1 MMINKLYQTTII
13 IILFFNIFSV
23 SFAEDDQ
30 NLASFIIR
38 NYEAAALPTVGN
50 SEADYTIIEFFD
62 YRCGYCSKQAN
73 DFQKLLNNTD
83 NVKIIYMEWPIFGDI
98 SDTAAKIALIVWQ
111 RHPNLYFEVH
121 NQFMQLGPK
130 MKKVSIVDILNK
142 IDLNGEEIF
151 QEAVNQKS
159 NDIIEANMKLAKSLG
174 LRGTPASIVNDSIYP
189 GYLQYKTLET
199 LIK

>member
-1 MMINKLYQTTII
+1 MINKLYQTTII
-13 IILFFNIFSV
+13 IILFFNIFSI

-38 NYEAAALPTVGN
+38 NYETAALPTVGN

-111 RHPNLYFEVH
+111 RHPDLYFEVH

-151 QEAVNQKS
+151 QEAASQKS

>member
-1 MMINKLYQTTII
+1 MINKLFQTTVVL
-13 IILFFNIFSV
+13 ILFFNVFSI

-38 NYEAAALPTVGN
+38 NYDTAALPTVGS

-73 DFQKLLNNTD
+73 DFQKLLNNTN

-111 RHPNLYFEVH
+111 RYPNLYFEVH

-142 IDLNGEEIF
+142 NELNGEEIF
-151 QEAVNQKS
+151 QEAISQKS

>member
-1 MMINKLYQTTII
+1 MINKLFQTTAVL
-13 IILFFNIFSV
+13 ILFFNVFSI

-38 NYEAAALPTVGN
+38 NYDTAALPTVGS

-73 DFQKLLNNTD
+73 DFQKLLNNTN

-111 RHPNLYFEVH
+111 RYPNLYFEVH

-142 IDLNGEEIF
+142 NELNGEEIF
-151 QEAVNQKS
+151 QEAISQKS

>member
-1 MMINKLYQTTII
+1 MINKLYQTIII

-38 NYEAAALPTVGN
+38 NYETAALPTVGN

-73 DFQKLLNNTD
+73 DFQKLLNDTD

-130 MKKVSIVDILNK
+130 MKEVSLVDILNK

-151 QEAVNQKS
+151 QEAVSQKS

>member
-1 MMINKLYQTTII
+1 MINKLYQTTAVL
-13 IILFFNIFSV
+13 ILFFNVFSI

-38 NYEAAALPTVGN
+38 NYDTAALPTVGS

-73 DFQKLLNNTD
+73 DFQKLLNNTN

-111 RHPNLYFEVH
+111 RYPNLYFEVH

-130 MKKVSIVDILNK
+130 MKKVSLVDILNK
-142 IDLNGEEIF
+142 NELNGEEIF
-151 QEAVNQKS
+151 QEAISQKS

>member
-1 MMINKLYQTTII
+1 MINKLFQTTVVL
-13 IILFFNIFSV
+13 ILFFNVFSI

-38 NYEAAALPTVGN
+38 NYDTAALPTVGS

-62 YRCGYCSKQAN
+62 YRCGYCAKQAN
-73 DFQKLLNNTD
+73 DFQKLLNNSD

-98 SDTAAKIALIVWQ
+98 SETAAKIALIVWE
-111 RHPNLYFEVH
+111 RYPNLYFEVH

-130 MKKVSIVDILNK
+130 MRKESIVDILNK
-142 IDLNGEEIF
+142 TDLNGEVIF
-151 QEAVNQKS
+151 QEATSQKS
-159 NDIIEANMKLAKSLG
+159 NNVIDANIKLAKSLG

>member
-1 MMINKLYQTTII
+1 MINKLFQITIGL
-13 IILFFNIFSV
+13 ILFFNSFSISV
-23 SFAEDDQ
+23 AEDDQ

-38 NYEAAALPTVGN
+38 NYDTAALPTVGS

-73 DFQKLLNNTD
+73 DFQKLLNSKD
-83 NVKIIYMEWPIFGDI
+83 NVRIIYMEWPIFGDI

-111 RHPNLYFEVH
+111 RYPNLYFEVH

-142 IDLNGEEIF
+142 KDLNGEEIF
-151 QEAVNQKS
+151 QEAISQKS

-189 GYLQYKTLET
+189 GYLKYKTLET

>member
-1 MMINKLYQTTII
+1 MINKLYQTTII
-13 IILFFNIFSV
+13 IILLFNIFSI

-38 NYEAAALPTVGN
+38 NYETAALPTVGN

-73 DFQKLLNNTD
+73 DFQKLLNNSD

-111 RHPNLYFEVH
+111 RHPNLYFDVH

-130 MKKVSIVDILNK
+130 IKKASIVDILNK

-151 QEAVNQKS
+151 QEAASQKS

>member
-1 MMINKLYQTTII
+1 MINKLYQTTII

-30 NLASFIIR
+30 NLANFIIR
-38 NYEAAALPTVGN
+38 NYETAALPTVGN
-50 SEADYTIIEFFD
+50 SGADYTIIEFFD

-111 RHPNLYFEVH
+111 RHPKLYFEVH

-151 QEAVNQKS
+151 QEAAGQKS

>member
-1 MMINKLYQTTII
+1 MINKLYQTTII
-13 IILFFNIFSV
+13 IILFFNIFSI

-38 NYEAAALPTVGN
+38 NYETAALPTVGN

-73 DFQKLLNNTD
+73 DFQKLLNNSD

-111 RHPNLYFEVH
+111 RHPKLYFEVH

-151 QEAVNQKS
+151 QEAASQNS

-199 LIK
+199 LLK

>member
-1 MMINKLYQTTII
+1 MINKLFQITVVL
-13 IILFFNIFSV
+13 ILFLNVFGI

-38 NYEAAALPTVGN
+38 NYETAALPTVGS

-73 DFQKLLNNTD
+73 DFQKLLNNTN

-111 RHPNLYFEVH
+111 RYPNLYFEVH

-130 MKKVSIVDILNK
+130 MKKVSLVDILNK
-142 IDLNGEEIF
+142 NELNGEEIF
-151 QEAVNQKS
+151 QEAISQKS

>member
-1 MMINKLYQTTII
+1 MINKLFQTTIV
-13 IILFFNIFSV
+13 IILFFNVFSI

-38 NYEAAALPTVGN
+38 NYDTAALPTVGN
-50 SEADYTIIEFFD
+50 TNADYTIIEFFD
-62 YRCGYCSKQAN
+62 YRCGYCSKQAK
-73 DFQKLLNNTD
+73 DFQKLLNDTD

-111 RHPNLYFEVH
+111 RYPNLYFEVH

-130 MKKVSIVDILNK
+130 MKKVSLVDILNK
-142 IDLNGEEIF
+142 NELNGEEIF
-151 QEAVNQKS
+151 QEAISQKS

>member
-1 MMINKLYQTTII
+1 MINKLFQTTVVL
-13 IILFFNIFSV
+13 ILFFNVFSI

-38 NYEAAALPTVGN
+38 NYDTAALPTVGS

-73 DFQKLLNNTD
+73 DFQKLLNNTN

-111 RHPNLYFEVH
+111 RYPNLYFEVH

-142 IDLNGEEIF
+142 KDLNGEEIF
-151 QEAVNQKS
+151 QEAISQKS

>member
-1 MMINKLYQTTII
+1 MINKLFQKIII
-13 IILFFNIFSV
+13 IILFFNVFSI
-23 SFAEDDQ
+23 SFAEEDQ
-30 NLASFIIR
+30 NLANFIIR
-38 NYEAAALPTVGN
+38 NYETAALPTVGN
-50 SEADYTIIEFFD
+50 SGADYTIIEFFD

-111 RHPNLYFEVH
+111 RHPKLYFEVH

-151 QEAVNQKS
+151 QEAASQKS

>member
-1 MMINKLYQTTII
+1 MINKLYQTTII
-13 IILFFNIFSV
+13 IILFFNVFSI

-38 NYEAAALPTVGN
+38 NYETAALPTVGN
-50 SEADYTIIEFFD
+50 NEADYTIIEFFD

-111 RHPNLYFEVH
+111 RHPNLYFEIH
-121 NQFMQLGPK
+121 NQFMQLGSK
-130 MKKVSIVDILNK
+130 MKKVSLVDILNK
-142 IDLNGEEIF
+142 VDLNGEEIF
-151 QEAVNQKS
+151 QEAVSQKS

>member
-1 MMINKLYQTTII
+1 MINKLFQTTVVL
-13 IILFFNIFSV
+13 ILFFNVFSI

-38 NYEAAALPTVGN
+38 NYDTAALPTVGS

-73 DFQKLLNNTD
+73 DFQKLLNNTN

-111 RHPNLYFEVH
+111 RYPNLYFEVH

-130 MKKVSIVDILNK
+130 MKKVSLVDILNK
-142 IDLNGEEIF
+142 NELNGEEIF
-151 QEAVNQKS
+151 QEAISQKS

-189 GYLQYKTLET
+189 GYLQYKTLES

>member
-1 MMINKLYQTTII
+1 MINKLFQTTIV
-13 IILFFNIFSV
+13 IILFFNVFNI

-38 NYEAAALPTVGN
+38 NYETAALPTVGS

-62 YRCGYCSKQAN
+62 YRCGYCSKQAK

-98 SDTAAKIALIVWQ
+98 SDTADRIALIVWQ
-111 RHPNLYFEVH
+111 RYPNLYFEVH

-130 MKKVSIVDILNK
+130 MRKENIVDILNK
-142 IDLNGEEIF
+142 IGLNGGAIF
-151 QEAVNQKS
+151 QEATSQKS
-159 NDIIEANMKLAKSLG
+159 NEVIEENFKLAKNLG

-189 GYLQYKTLET
+189 GYLKYKTLET

>member
-1 MMINKLYQTTII
+1 MINKLYQTTII
-13 IILFFNIFSV
+13 IILFFNIFSI
-23 SFAEDDQ
+23 SFAEDNQ
-30 NLASFIIR
+30 NLANFIIR
-38 NYEAAALPTVGN
+38 NYETAALPTVGN

-73 DFQKLLNNTD
+73 DFQKLLNNSD

-151 QEAVNQKS
+151 QEAASQKS

>member
-1 MMINKLYQTTII
+1 MINKLIQKTII
-13 IILFFNIFSV
+13 IILFFNVFSI

-30 NLASFIIR
+30 NLANFIIR
-38 NYEAAALPTVGN
+38 NYETAALPTVGN

-98 SDTAAKIALIVWQ
+98 SVTAAKIALIVWQ
-111 RHPNLYFEVH
+111 RHPKLYFEIH

-151 QEAVNQKS
+151 QEAASQKS

>member
-1 MMINKLYQTTII
+1 MINKLFQTTVVL
-13 IILFFNIFSV
+13 ILFFNVFSI

-38 NYEAAALPTVGN
+38 NYDTAALPTVGS

-73 DFQKLLNNTD
+73 DFQKLLNNTN

-111 RHPNLYFEVH
+111 RYPNLYFEVH

-130 MKKVSIVDILNK
+130 MKKVSLVDILNK
-142 IDLNGEEIF
+142 NDLNGEEIF
-151 QEAVNQKS
+151 QEAISQKS

>member
-1 MMINKLYQTTII
+1 MINKLFQTTVVL
-13 IILFFNIFSV
+13 ILFFNVSSI

-38 NYEAAALPTVGN
+38 NYDTAALPTVGS

-73 DFQKLLNNTD
+73 DFQKLLNNTN

-111 RHPNLYFEVH
+111 RYPNLYFEVH

-130 MKKVSIVDILNK
+130 MKKESLIDILNK
-142 IDLNGEEIF
+142 NELNGEEIF
-151 QEAVNQKS
+151 QEAISQKS

>member
-1 MMINKLYQTTII
+1 MINKLFQTTVVL
-13 IILFFNIFSV
+13 ILFFNVFSI

-38 NYEAAALPTVGN
+38 NYDTAALPTVGS

-73 DFQKLLNNTD
+73 DFQKLLNNTN

-111 RHPNLYFEVH
+111 RYPNLYFEVH

-151 QEAVNQKS
+151 QEAVGQKS
-159 NDIIEANMKLAKSLG
+159 NDIIDANMKLAKSLG

-189 GYLQYKTLET
+189 GYLKYKTLET

>member
-1 MMINKLYQTTII
+1 MINKLYQTTII
-13 IILFFNIFSV
+13 IILFFNIFSI

-38 NYEAAALPTVGN
+38 NYETAALPTVGN
-50 SEADYTIIEFFD
+50 NEADYTIIEFFD

-73 DFQKLLNNTD
+73 DFQKLLNNSD

-111 RHPNLYFEVH
+111 RHPDLYFEVH

-151 QEAVNQKS
+151 QEAASQKS

>member
-1 MMINKLYQTTII
+1 MMTNKLFKTTII
-13 IILFFNIFSV
+13 TILFLNVFRT
-23 SFAEDDQ
+23 SFTQDDQ

-38 NYEAAALPTVGN
+38 NYETAALPTVGN

-121 NQFMQLGPK
+121 NQFMRLGPK
-130 MKKVSIVDILNK
+130 MKKVSIVDILNEV
-142 IDLNGEEIF
+142 DLNGEEIF
-151 QEAVNQKS
+151 HEAVSQKS

>member
-1 MMINKLYQTTII
+1 MTNELFKTTILT
-13 IILFFNIFSV
+13 ILFFNVFSL

-38 NYEAAALPTVGN
+38 NYETAALPTVGN

-73 DFQKLLNNTD
+73 DFQMLLNNSD

-111 RHPNLYFEVH
+111 RNPNLYFEVH
-121 NQFMQLGPK
+121 NQFMQLGSK
-130 MKKVSIVDILNK
+130 MKEVSIVDILNK
-142 IDLNGEEIF
+142 IDPVSYTHLT
-151 QEAVNQKS
+151 
-159 NDIIEANMKLAKSLG
+159 LP
-174 LRGTPASIVNDSIYP
+174 TIYSV
-189 GYLQYKTLET
+189 
-199 LIK
+199 

>member
-1 MMINKLYQTTII
+1 MINKLFQITAVL
-13 IILFFNIFSV
+13 ILFFNIFSISV
-23 SFAEDDQ
+23 AEDDQ

-38 NYEAAALPTVGN
+38 NYDTAALPTVGN
-50 SEADYTIIEFFD
+50 TNADYTIIEFFD
-62 YRCGYCSKQAN
+62 YRCGYCSKQAK
-73 DFQKLLNNTD
+73 DFQKLLNDTD

-111 RHPNLYFEVH
+111 RYPNLYFEVH

-130 MKKVSIVDILNK
+130 MKKVSLIDILNK
-142 IDLNGEEIF
+142 NELNGEEIF
-151 QEAVNQKS
+151 QEAISQKS

>member
-1 MMINKLYQTTII
+1 MMINELFKTTILT
-13 IILFFNIFSV
+13 ILFLNIS
-23 SFAEDDQ
+23 SLNFAEDNQ

-38 NYEAAALPTVGN
+38 NYETAALPTVGN
-50 SEADYTIIEFFD
+50 SDADYTIIEFFD

-73 DFQKLLNNTD
+73 DFQKLLNNSD

-111 RHPNLYFEVH
+111 RHPDLYFEVH

-151 QEAVNQKS
+151 QEAASQKS

>member
-1 MMINKLYQTTII
+1 MMINELFKTTILT
-13 IILFFNIFSV
+13 ILFFNVFSL

-38 NYEAAALPTVGN
+38 NYETASLPTVGN
-50 SEADYTIIEFFD
+50 NEADYTIIEFFD

-151 QEAVNQKS
+151 QVAASQKS

>member
-1 MMINKLYQTTII
+1 MINKLFQTTVVL
-13 IILFFNIFSV
+13 ILFFNVFSI

-38 NYEAAALPTVGN
+38 NYDTAALPTVGS

-73 DFQKLLNNTD
+73 DFQKLLNNTN

-111 RHPNLYFEVH
+111 RYPNLYFEVH

-130 MKKVSIVDILNK
+130 MKKVSLVDILNNN
-142 IDLNGEEIF
+142 DLNGEEIF
-151 QEAVNQKS
+151 QEAISQKS

>member
-1 MMINKLYQTTII
+1 MINRLYQTIII
-13 IILFFNIFSV
+13 IILFCNIFSI

-38 NYEAAALPTVGN
+38 NYETAALPTVGN
-50 SEADYTIIEFFD
+50 NEADYTIIEFFD

-111 RHPNLYFEVH
+111 RYPNLYFEVH

-130 MKKVSIVDILNK
+130 MKEVSIVDILNK

-151 QEAVNQKS
+151 QEAVSQKS

-174 LRGTPASIVNDSIYP
+174 LRGTPASIVNDYIYP

-199 LIK
+199 LIN

>member
-1 MMINKLYQTTII
+1 MINKLYQTVII
-13 IILFFNIFSV
+13 IILFFNIFSI

-38 NYEAAALPTVGN
+38 NYEAGALPTVGK

-73 DFQKLLNNTD
+73 DFQKLLNNSD

-130 MKKVSIVDILNK
+130 MKEVSLVDILNK

-151 QEAVNQKS
+151 QEAVSQKS
-159 NDIIEANMKLAKSLG
+159 NDTVSYTHLTLPTK
-174 LRGTPASIVNDSIYP
+174 RIV
-189 GYLQYKTLET
+189 
-199 LIK
+199 

>member
-1 MMINKLYQTTII
+1 MINKLFQTTVVL
-13 IILFFNIFSV
+13 ILFFNVFSI

-38 NYEAAALPTVGN
+38 NYDTAALPTVGS

-73 DFQKLLNNTD
+73 DFQKLLNNTN

-111 RHPNLYFEVH
+111 RYPNLYFEVH

-142 IDLNGEEIF
+142 NELNGEEIF
-151 QEAVNQKS
+151 QEAISQKS

-174 LRGTPASIVNDSIYP
+174 LRGTPASIINDSIYP

>member
-1 MMINKLYQTTII
+1 MINKLYQTTII
-13 IILFFNIFSV
+13 IILFFNIFSI

-38 NYEAAALPTVGN
+38 NYETAALPTVGN

-73 DFQKLLNNTD
+73 DFQKLLNNSD

-98 SDTAAKIALIVWQ
+98 SVTAAKIALIVWQ
-111 RHPNLYFEVH
+111 RHPKLYFEIH

-151 QEAVNQKS
+151 QEAASQKS

>member
-1 MMINKLYQTTII
+1 MINKLFQTTII
-13 IILFFNIFSV
+13 IILFFSLFGI
-23 SFAEDDQ
+23 SFAKDDQ

-38 NYEAAALPTVGN
+38 NYETAALPTVGN
-50 SEADYTIIEFFD
+50 NEADYTIIEFFD

-73 DFQKLLNNTD
+73 DFQKLLNNSD

-98 SDTAAKIALIVWQ
+98 SETAAKIALIVWQ
-111 RHPNLYFEVH
+111 RNPNLYFEVH

-130 MKKVSIVDILNK
+130 MRKENIVDILNK
-142 IDLNGEEIF
+142 IGLNGGAIF
-151 QEAVNQKS
+151 QEATSQKS
-159 NDIIEANMKLAKSLG
+159 NEVIEENFKLAKNLG

-189 GYLQYKTLET
+189 GYLKYKTLET

>member
-1 MMINKLYQTTII
+1 MMINELFKTTILT
-13 IILFFNIFSV
+13 ILFFNVFSL

-38 NYEAAALPTVGN
+38 NYETASLPTVGN

-111 RHPNLYFEVH
+111 RHPNLYFQIH
-121 NQFMQLGPK
+121 NQFMQLGSK
-130 MKKVSIVDILNK
+130 MKKVSLVDILNK
-142 IDLNGEEIF
+142 VDLNGEEIF
-151 QEAVNQKS
+151 QEAVSQKS

-199 LIK
+199 LIN